1 MRWIAE
7 DRKKTRPN
15 PMGLRLHSLLNYGIV
30 WRQRAALDAGRFFW
44 FFFSLAIMKT
54 GGKVNLW
61 KKELGKIGGEQLVGR
76 MSLALQR
83 IKGLQK
89 MGSEPL
95 GIRRGTKI

>member
-1 MRWIAE
+1 
-7 DRKKTRPN
+7 
-15 PMGLRLHSLLNYGIV
+15 
-30 WRQRAALDAGRFFW
+30 
-44 FFFSLAIMKT
+44 MKIE
-54 GGKVNLW
+54 GEVNLW

-95 GIRRGTKI
+95 GMRRGTKI

>member
-44 FFFSLAIMKT
+44 FFFFLGDNENWRESQSLEEGARKDRGRAACREDVSGIAKDQRAA
-54 GGKVNLW
+54 
-61 KKELGKIGGEQLVGR
+61 EDGE
-76 MSLALQR
+76 
-83 IKGLQK
+83 
-89 MGSEPL
+89 
-95 GIRRGTKI
+95 